1 MTEILD
7 SVNMLHTLSPMS
19 FEAHFLTHENM
30 VAGPMQKHE
39 YQWKIKL
46 VLNKS
51 FLIKRGFTQ
60 ILTVPLDGNE
70 TSDPNLN
77 LGPNL
82 GYYS

>member
-39 YQWKIKL
+39 YQ
-46 VLNKS
+46 
-51 FLIKRGFTQ
+51 
-60 ILTVPLDGNE
+60 
-70 TSDPNLN
+70 
-77 LGPNL
+77 
-82 GYYS
+82 